1 MPTVI
6 TDRAI
11 YYTSTNYLPCFSNPL
26 IGRLGRDQAVHL

>member
-11 YYTSTNYLPCFSNPL
+11 YYNSTNYLPCFSNSL
-26 IGRLGRDQAVHL
+26 IGRLGRDRAVHL